1 MTSLCKVLEKH
12 KKFPQESLP
21 GYYSKAY
28 EFCGSHLLHP
38 ILHLPAFLIAG
49 YDIMFDVLQEFS
61 LKKRIQTKE
70 LQQQALN
77 DLKEKTEMPEE
88 QAAWL
93 MKEHAKNVSAL
104 DRIHD
109 EELSRQR
116 LVLEEKLAQRR
127 ALAELSVC
135 AAYFHR

>member
-1 MTSLCKVLEKH
+1 M
-12 KKFPQESLP
+12 
-21 GYYSKAY
+21 
-28 EFCGSHLLHP
+28 
-38 ILHLPAFLIAG
+38 
-49 YDIMFDVLQEFS
+49 MFDVFKEFS

-135 AAYFHR
+135 AAYFHSEIGE